1 MIGILSKLSWKFKFF
16 MNIVGKLIFLFVA
29 VSGIVLVFYVSWFWR
44 ALIIPMVVIILIDVT
59 SSFLRK
65 KK

>member
-1 MIGILSKLSWKFKFF
+1 MDIL
-16 MNIVGKLIFLFVA
+16 GKLVFLIVA
-29 VSGIVLVFYVSWFWR
+29 LAGVVLVFYVSWFWR